1 MKTVLQNCP
10 YLSVFVR
17 ICPRRVGKK
26 LDKYFSSVKNIFTE
40 SDEKTFFLFNA
51 KNYPLKIT
59 HLKFI
64 IKLWRNGVSLKCGM
78 YKIHN
83 AQVKKIRG
91 QMD

>member
-1 MKTVLQNCP
+1 MVRMKTVLQNCP

-51 KNYPLKIT
+51 KTYPLE
-59 HLKFI
+59 
-64 IKLWRNGVSLKCGM
+64 
-78 YKIHN
+78 
-83 AQVKKIRG
+83 VKNHFT
-91 QMD
+91 